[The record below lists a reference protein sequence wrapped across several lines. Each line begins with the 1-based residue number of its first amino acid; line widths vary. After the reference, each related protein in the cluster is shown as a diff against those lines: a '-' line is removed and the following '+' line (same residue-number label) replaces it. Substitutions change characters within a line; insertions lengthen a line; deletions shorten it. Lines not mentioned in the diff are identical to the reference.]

1 METIFLTDKDY
12 ERLHQVVKVQRRSS
26 GPIVVEALSRELKRA
41 HVVPSQEIPQDIVT
55 MHSRVRLRDIKSP
68 AAMEITIVYPHQ
80 ADILS
85 RKVSVLAPVGTA
97 ILGCQVGE
105 VVKWPVAKGNLS
117 YRIEEIIY
125 QPEAAG
131 DFNL

>member
-41 HVVPSQEIPQDIVT
+41 SVVPYQEIPQNIVT
-55 MHSRVRLRDIKSP
+55 MHSRVRLKDIKSP
-68 AAMEITIVYPHQ
+68 SEMEITIVYPHQ

-117 YRIEEIIY
+117 Y
-125 QPEAAG
+125 
-131 DFNL
+131 